1 MSAFIPH
8 RLTVR
13 QFALCVQRC
22 ETVVR
27 RWIRANVRG
36 VRKHVAGRPYL
47 IDPKALELFGV
58 SGEMARARL
67 GMVQGATAGDCATD
81 DPAARLIA
89 LLVREIAPD
98 RVRALLAKLEPPATA
113 QR

>member
-13 QFALCVQRC
+13 QFAFCVQRC

-27 RWIRANVRG
+27 RWIRANVKG
-36 VRKHVAGRPYL
+36 VRKFVAGPPYL

-58 SGEMARARL
+58 SVEIAKARL
-67 GMVQGATAGDCATD
+67 ATLAAESAPK
-81 DPAARLIA
+81 PAQIA
-89 LLVREIAPD
+89 A
-98 RVRALLAKLEPPATA
+98 
-113 QR
+113 